1 MLMPMLAFFTFYKG
15 YYAVCKGPEHASALT
30 IFYIAQVVQLILF
43 FIFTI
48 IKSACFNGFVKLI
61 LLSRCG
67 LKFSLALAV
76 FEIVLYYMSILMG
89 IYAIISIKK
98 NYGHGEPY
106 KAAGYEMQNHPA
118 GTDAIDDDRN

>member
-1 MLMPMLAFFTFYKG
+1 M
-15 YYAVCKGPEHASALT
+15 
-30 IFYIAQVVQLILF
+30 VQLILF

-48 IKSACFNGFVKLI
+48 IKSACFNGFVKLV

-76 FEIVLYYMSILMG
+76 FEIILYYLSILFG
-89 IYAIISIKK
+89 AYAIISIKK

-106 KAAGYEMQNHPA
+106 KAAGYEMSNQP
-118 GTDAIDDDRN
+118 GTDVVEEDRT

>member
-1 MLMPMLAFFTFYKG
+1 MPMLAFFTFYKG
-15 YYAVCKGPEHASALT
+15 YYAVCKGPGHGSALT
-30 IFYIAQVVQLILF
+30 IYYVAQVAQLILF

-48 IKSACFNGFVKLI
+48 IKSACFNGFIKLV

-76 FEIVLYYMSILMG
+76 FEIVLYYLSIIFG
-89 IYAIISIKK
+89 IYTIISVRK

-106 KAAGYEMQNHPA
+106 KAAGYEMSNQP
-118 GTDAIDDDRN
+118 GTDAVEEDRS